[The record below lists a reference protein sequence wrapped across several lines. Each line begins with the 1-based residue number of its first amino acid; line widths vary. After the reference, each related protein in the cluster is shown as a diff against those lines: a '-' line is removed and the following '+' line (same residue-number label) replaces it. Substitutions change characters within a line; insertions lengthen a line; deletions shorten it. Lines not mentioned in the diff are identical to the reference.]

1 MLAIYFLGF
10 VMGKT
15 KGIKY
20 SSYLDNVGQLRLEKF
35 CHEFDCSKAK
45 AISYLLELWE
55 NGTVNNKLATVSEDI
70 HAQFEQKIEKTID
83 AKLAEKFSHL
93 YQEISDL
100 KHEVSRL
107 QPPIKKTPVK
117 KSKTTTKK

>member
-1 MLAIYFLGF
+1 
-10 VMGKT
+10 MGKS

-35 CHEFDCSKAK
+35 CAEFDCSKAK

-55 NGTVNNKLATVSEDI
+55 NGTVNSKLATISEDLN
-70 HAQFEQKIEKTID
+70 AQLEAKIENTID
-83 AKLAEKFSHL
+83 AKLTEKLSHL

-107 QPPIKKTPVK
+107 QSPIKKTPVK